1 MRTLVAG
8 FGNVLR
14 GDDGFGVAVIQRL
27 QAEGSFGD
35 EVELME
41 VGTGGLR
48 MAQELLGGYER
59 LIVVDAMTRGGAP
72 GELYVEEV
80 QAVAPASDID
90 LHLAVPSRA
99 LAVAQALGALPA
111 RVFLVGCE
119 PASVDELTTE
129 LSAGMQSGVAQA
141 AAAVRR
147 LVAERPGEAIARR
160 DEMLQ
165 LLYWLEGEGFA
176 GSANRVAIARF
187 LNWPEPETDAVLSK
201 LVERGDLRLR
211 EDGSGEFELTAPG
224 RREAA
229 RRFAEE
235 FTPLL
240 AQGHGECSDPD
251 CDCRTSPGGPA
262 ECRSRQR

>member
-14 GDDGFGVAVIQRL
+14 GDDGFGVAVIQKL
-27 QAEGSFGD
+27 QAEGALGD
-35 EVELME
+35 EIELME

-48 MAQELLGGYER
+48 MAQELLAGYGR

-72 GELYVEEV
+72 GQLYVEEV
-80 QAVAPASDID
+80 ESVAPASEVD

-99 LAVAQALGALPA
+99 LAVAQALGALPS

-119 PASVDELTTE
+119 PAGVDELTTE
-129 LSAGMQSGVAQA
+129 LSAPVQSGVEKAVA
-141 AAAVRR
+141 EVRR
-147 LVAERPGEAIARR
+147 LIAQRPGETVARR

-176 GSANRVAIARF
+176 GSATLATIARF
-187 LNWPEPETDAVLSK
+187 LSWPEPEAGETLARLTDRGEVL
-201 LVERGDLRLR
+201 RRH
-211 EDGSGEFELTAPG
+211 DGSGEFELTEPG

-240 AQGHGECSDPD
+240 AQGHGECRDPN
-251 CDCRTSPGGPA
+251 CECRTSPGGPA
-262 ECRSRQR
+262 ECRSRHP

>member
-14 GDDGFGVAVIQRL
+14 GDDGFGVAVIQKL
-27 QAEGSFGD
+27 QAEGSLGD
-35 EVELME
+35 DVELME

-59 LIVVDAMTRGGAP
+59 LVVVDAMTRGGAP
-72 GELYVEEV
+72 GQLYVEEV
-80 QAVAPASDID
+80 QSVAPASEVD

-119 PASVDELTTE
+119 PLGVDELTME
-129 LSAGMQSGVAQA
+129 LSPLVKGGVEKAVA
-141 AAAVRR
+141 EVRR
-147 LVAERPGEAIARR
+147 LVAERPGEEVARR

-176 GSANRVAIARF
+176 GSATLAGIARF
-187 LNWPEPETDAVLSK
+187 LTWPEREADSVLSR
-201 LVERGDLRLR
+201 LIERGDVRR
-211 EDGSGEFELTAPG
+211 RDDGSSEFELTEPG

-240 AQGHGECSDPD
+240 AQGHGECSDPN

-262 ECRSRQR
+262 ECRSRQP

>member
-14 GDDGFGVAVIQRL
+14 GDDGFGVAVIHRL
-27 QAEGSFGD
+27 QAEGSFGV

-72 GELYVEEV
+72 GQLYVEEV
-80 QAVAPASDID
+80 QSVAPASEVD
-90 LHLAVPSRA
+90 LHLAVPARA
-99 LAVAQALGALPA
+99 LAVAQALGALPS

-119 PASVDELTTE
+119 PGGVDELTTE
-129 LSAGMQSGVAQA
+129 LSPPVRSGVDQA
-141 AAAVRR
+141 VAEVRR
-147 LVAERPGEAIARR
+147 LVAERPGEAVARR

-176 GSANRVAIARF
+176 GSATLPAIARF
-187 LNWPEPETDAVLSK
+187 LTWPEPEADAVLSR
-201 LVERGDLRLR
+201 LIERDDVRR
-211 EDGSGEFELTAPG
+211 RDDGSGEFELTEPG

-240 AQGHGECSDPD
+240 AQGHGECNDPN
-251 CDCRTSPGGPA
+251 CDCRTSAGGPA
-262 ECRSRQR
+262 ECRSRRL